1 MAFTSATVTLD
12 LTVCSANPTTSVVP
26 TTAPI
31 YCGLASSALSG
42 VILKQP
48 RDDPENYV
56 SGTIPTIW
64 GWFTNQYFMSF
75 AYSNNGSLGA
85 GTAPK
90 LTPTKSILLPKY
102 LHLNGVNYVNAIP

>member
-1 MAFTSATVTLD
+1 LYYCNWNTDVETTPVAFTSVEVTYD
-12 LTVCSANPTTSVVP
+12 LSVCSANPTTSVAP
-26 TTAPI
+26 TTPPI

-48 RDDPENYV
+48 RDDPETYV
-56 SGTIPTIW
+56 SETIPTIW

-75 AYSNNGSLGA
+75 SYSNNGSSGT

-90 LTPTKSILLPKY
+90 LTPTKSILLPK
-102 LHLNGVNYVNAIP
+102 